1 MKEKLPMRHV
11 HRPLLAVVIALGLFA
26 AACDDDGGG
35 SSSTTDSDDSTET
48 SNGGDL
54 VGLFAVDAGQCADA
68 GVTKGSYFR
77 MVQPG
82 GDPESGPF
90 VDNVDA
96 GCGDASYTPLSPGT
110 DGGLI
115 TGEYQPQPDPP
126 FTGDNQGGATETIT
140 EPQAFFAIDFAVS
153 TNEVDPQD
161 GTDVPAPSVSAAADG
176 SLSGDLRAWG
186 VAYSGQFFNQ
196 GSPKPDG
203 SQPGNTSGPT
213 GTYNS
218 STGKYVLEWTS
229 LIVGGPFD
237 GFTGVWHLDG
247 TFEEQT

>member
-1 MKEKLPMRHV
+1 MRSI
-11 HRPLLAVVIALGLFA
+11 HRPLLGLVLAFGLFTV
-26 AACDDDGGG
+26 ACGDDGDG
-35 SSSTTDSDDSTET
+35 SSTTTDSDAGTE
-48 SNGGDL
+48 SSDDADL

-68 GVTKGSYFR
+68 GVTTGSYFR

-96 GCGDASYTPLSPGT
+96 GCGDASFTPLAPGT
-110 DGGLI
+110 DGGLV

-126 FTGDNQGGATETIT
+126 FTGDSQGGAADTIL
-140 EPQAFFAIDFAVS
+140 EPAPFFAIDFAVS
-153 TNEVDPQD
+153 TNEVDPQTS
-161 GTDVPAPSVSAAADG
+161 TDVPEPSLTAADDG
-176 SLSGDLRAWG
+176 SLGGDLSAWG

-203 SQPGNTSGPT
+203 SRPGNTAGPS
-213 GTYNS
+213 GTYDP
-218 STGKYVLEWTS
+218 STKKFVLEWTS

-237 GFTGVWHLDG
+237 GFTGIWHLEG
-247 TFEEQT
+247 TFEEQP